1 MKMPENKISIIL
13 ILLFAFGSTSVWA
26 DLNRSKVKAGVKA
39 FDESQYD
46 KSLQHF
52 QDALL
57 DDPENPLG
65 HYNVAEALYKNK
77 KYEEAIKSYQKSL
90 NSEDITLR
98 EKAFYN
104 LGNSYY
110 QMNKY
115 QEAIQ
120 NYIKALEL
128 DPNDQDAKH
137 NLELV
142 RAKLK
147 EMADKQPM
155 QNQQQNQQNQQGGQQ
170 DQQQQNQQQDQQQA
184 QQQQQQQQGDQD
196 KEQQNQQEQQ
206 EQQQDLAK
214 QDEQQKQQGEEKQ
227 AQQIDKKK
235 ELSKE
240 EAERILQALRS
251 DEKENQKLRR
261 PEQTARRPRV
271 EKDW

>member
-13 ILLFAFGSTSVWA
+13 ILVFAFGSSSVWA

-39 FDESQYD
+39 FEDSQYD

-77 KYEEAIKSYQKSL
+77 KYEEAIKSYEKSL
-90 NSEDITLR
+90 NSQDIALR

-155 QNQQQNQQNQQGGQQ
+155 QNQQQQQQQNQQGGQQ
-170 DQQQQNQQQDQQQA
+170 DQQQQNQQQDQQQS
-184 QQQQQQQQGDQD
+184 QQQQQQGEQEQ
-196 KEQQNQQEQQ
+196 EQQKQQ

-214 QDEQQKQQGEEKQ
+214 KDEQQKDQGGEKQ
-227 AQQIDKKK
+227 AQQIEKKK

-261 PEQTARRPRV
+261 PEQPARRPRV

>member
-1 MKMPENKISIIL
+1 MKMPENKINIIL

-98 EKAFYN
+98 KKAFYN

-155 QNQQQNQQNQQGGQQ
+155 QNQQQNSKNDQNVEPSEYAKEIKR
-170 DQQQQNQQQDQQQA
+170 QA
-184 QQQQQQQQGDQD
+184 DELVAQRKYGEALKLMTDLLKNDKTAMTYAQYTKRLGDVT
-196 KEQQNQQEQQ
+196 E
-206 EQQQDLAK
+206 
-214 QDEQQKQQGEEKQ
+214 
-227 AQQIDKKK
+227 IDN
-235 ELSKE
+235 L
-240 EAERILQALRS
+240 
-251 DEKENQKLRR
+251 
-261 PEQTARRPRV
+261 
-271 EKDW
+271 

>member
-13 ILLFAFGSTSVWA
+13 ILVFAFGSSSVWA

-39 FDESQYD
+39 FEDSQYD

-77 KYEEAIKSYQKSL
+77 KYEEAIKSYEKSL
-90 NSEDITLR
+90 NSQDIALR

-155 QNQQQNQQNQQGGQQ
+155 QNQQQQQQQNQQGGQQ
-170 DQQQQNQQQDQQQA
+170 DQQQQNQQQDQQQS
-184 QQQQQQQQGDQD
+184 QQQQQQGEQEQ
-196 KEQQNQQEQQ
+196 EQQKQQ

-214 QDEQQKQQGEEKQ
+214 KDEQQKDQGEEKQ
-227 AQQIDKKK
+227 AQQIEKKK

-261 PEQTARRPRV
+261 PEQPARRPRV

>member
-155 QNQQQNQQNQQGGQQ
+155 QNQQQNQQGGQQ

-261 PEQTARRPRV
+261 PEQTARLPRV

>member
-1 MKMPENKISIIL
+1 MKMPENKIIVIFII
-13 ILLFAFGSTSVWA
+13 IFVFGSSSVWA

-39 FDESQYD
+39 FEESQYD

-77 KYEEAIKSYQKSL
+77 KYEEAIKSYEKSL
-90 NSEDITLR
+90 NSQDIALR

-147 EMADKQPM
+147 EMAQKQPM
-155 QNQQQNQQNQQGGQQ
+155 QNQQQQQQNQQGGQQ
-170 DQQQQNQQQDQQQA
+170 DQQQQNQQQDQQQS
-184 QQQQQQQQGDQD
+184 QQQQQQGEQEQ
-196 KEQQNQQEQQ
+196 EQQKQQ

-214 QDEQQKQQGEEKQ
+214 KDEQQKHQGEEKQ
-227 AQQIDKKK
+227 TQQIDKKK

-261 PEQTARRPRV
+261 PEQPARRPRV

>member
-13 ILLFAFGSTSVWA
+13 ILLFALGSTSVWA

-77 KYEEAIKSYQKSL
+77 KYEEALTSYEKSL
-90 NSEDITLR
+90 NSQDITLR

-104 LGNSYY
+104 LGNTHY

-155 QNQQQNQQNQQGGQQ
+155 QNQQQNSQN
-170 DQQQQNQQQDQQQA
+170 DQNVEPSEYA
-184 QQQQQQQQGDQD
+184 
-196 KEQQNQQEQQ
+196 KEI
-206 EQQQDLAK
+206 K
-214 QDEQQKQQGEEKQ
+214 KQ
-227 AQQIDKKK
+227 ADELVAQRKYREALKLMTDLLKNDK
-235 ELSKE
+235 
-240 EAERILQALRS
+240 
-251 DEKENQKLRR
+251 
-261 PEQTARRPRV
+261 TAMAYSQYTKRLGDV
-271 EKDW
+271 TEINNL

>member
-13 ILLFAFGSTSVWA
+13 ILVFAFGSSSVWA

-39 FDESQYD
+39 FEDSQYD

-77 KYEEAIKSYQKSL
+77 KYEEAIKSYEKSL
-90 NSEDITLR
+90 NSQDIALR

-155 QNQQQNQQNQQGGQQ
+155 QNQQQQQQNQQGGQQ
-170 DQQQQNQQQDQQQA
+170 DQKQQNQQQDQQQS
-184 QQQQQQQQGDQD
+184 QQQQQQG
-196 KEQQNQQEQQ
+196 EQEQEQQEQQ
-206 EQQQDLAK
+206 EQQQELAK
-214 QDEQQKQQGEEKQ
+214 KDEQQKDQGEEKQ
-227 AQQIDKKK
+227 AQQIEKKK

-261 PEQTARRPRV
+261 PEQPARRPRV

>member
-1 MKMPENKISIIL
+1 MPENKIAVIL
-13 ILLFAFGSTSVWA
+13 VLIFALGSTSVWA

-77 KYEEAIKSYQKSL
+77 KYEEAIKSYEKSL

-128 DPNDQDAKH
+128 DPNDQEAKH

-155 QNQQQNQQNQQGGQQ
+155 QNQQQQQQNQQGGQQ
-170 DQQQQNQQQDQQQA
+170 DQQQQN
-184 QQQQQQQQGDQD
+184 
-196 KEQQNQQEQQ
+196 QQ